1 MSKIGNIN
9 AAVGLFS
16 TAKIQRPDI
25 IPSENVLRWSLQIWK
40 VGQRSLTLLPNM
52 VKSSKCAD
60 FHHTPTLGFAPL
72 SLLQC
77 LNSALNSS

>member
-1 MSKIGNIN
+1 MPLSDF
-9 AAVGLFS
+9 FS

-52 VKSSKCAD
+52 VIPSKYAD
-60 FHHTPTLGFAPL
+60 FYQALGHEG
-72 SLLQC
+72 
-77 LNSALNSS
+77 ALALGHEGGLALGHEATTS

>member
-1 MSKIGNIN
+1 MPLSDF
-9 AAVGLFS
+9 FS

-52 VKSSKCAD
+52 VIPSKYAD
-60 FHHTPTLGFAPL
+60 FYHTPTLGFAPL
-72 SLLQC
+72 SVHQC
-77 LNSALNSS
+77 LKSMLSLLFIF